1 MVPTTKKVCK
11 WYEVCPLKK
20 FYEQGKLE
28 KEWIERYCKGD
39 YESCVRYQMEE
50 RGKPHPDNML
60 PNGELR
66 KDLK

>member
-1 MVPTTKKVCK
+1 M
-11 WYEVCPLKK
+11 KK

-50 RGKPHPDNML
+50 RGEPHPDNIL
-60 PNGELR
+60 SNGEIR
-66 KDLK
+66 EDLK